1 MFEFWREPNTK
12 STFLIGQAQVT
23 KFRPSQLILELV
35 KSAKA
40 GAIDFEGC
48 VVSYRLRTAV
58 SAVPELELATTQK
71 KMGRRSELLG
81 MSPGVGG
88 ISPSSGVTPLAT
100 GLGRQI
106 QAYPLLGEM
115 VVE

>member
-1 MFEFWREPNTK
+1 LAK
-12 STFLIGQAQVT
+12 LKVT
-23 KFRPSQLILELV
+23 NFRPSQLILELV
-35 KSAKA
+35 KLAKA

-71 KMGRRSELLG
+71 EMGRRAELLG

-88 ISPSSGVTPLAT
+88 ISPNSGAAPLAT

-106 QAYPLLGEM
+106 QAYPLLGEV
-115 VVE
+115 VVELRSYSG

>member
-1 MFEFWREPNTK
+1 
-12 STFLIGQAQVT
+12 
-23 KFRPSQLILELV
+23 
-35 KSAKA
+35 
-40 GAIDFEGC
+40 
-48 VVSYRLRTAV
+48 
-58 SAVPELELATTQK
+58 
-71 KMGRRSELLG
+71 MGRRSELLG

>member
-1 MFEFWREPNTK
+1 MAK
-12 STFLIGQAQVT
+12 LKVT
-23 KFRPSQLILELV
+23 KFRPSQLILGLV

-40 GAIDFEGC
+40 GAIDFEGF
-48 VVSYRLRTAV
+48 VVSDRLRRAV

-88 ISPSSGVTPLAT
+88 GISPSSGVTPLAT

-115 VVE
+115 VLE

>member
-1 MFEFWREPNTK
+1 MAK
-12 STFLIGQAQVT
+12 LKVT
-23 KFRPSQLILELV
+23 KFRPSQLILGLV

-40 GAIDFEGC
+40 GAIDFEGF
-48 VVSYRLRTAV
+48 VVSDRLRRAV

>member
-1 MFEFWREPNTK
+1 M
-12 STFLIGQAQVT
+12 
-23 KFRPSQLILELV
+23 

-40 GAIDFEGC
+40 GAIDFEGF
-48 VVSYRLRTAV
+48 VVSGRLRRAV

-88 ISPSSGVTPLAT
+88 ISPTLELHHLPLAWGDT
-100 GLGRQI
+100 GLPASGRND
-106 QAYPLLGEM
+106 G
-115 VVE
+115 

>member
-1 MFEFWREPNTK
+1 MAK
-12 STFLIGQAQVT
+12 LKVT
-23 KFRPSQLILELV
+23 KFRPSQLILGLV

-40 GAIDFEGC
+40 GAIDFEGF
-48 VVSYRLRTAV
+48 VVSDRLRRAV

-88 ISPSSGVTPLAT
+88 ISPSFGVTPLAT